1 MEYYN
6 AEKKKRDDK
15 LEATRERNRIKARE
29 RHLSL
34 KQK

>member
-15 LEATRERNRIKARE
+15 LEAAREKNRAKARE
-29 RHLSL
+29 RHLYL